1 MTHLNQAAATRSK
14 GVFQH
19 PWQFSDMLY
28 VGRLNTIGHRKLCE
42 VGMAKPG
49 QTSPSRRRSPPPL
62 DVVNSTESNAALQ
75 IYVSGQQ
82 ILIHKPNFDG
92 IGHPD
97 MFRIASREW
106 SVNYAYNPW
115 V

>member
-1 MTHLNQAAATRSK
+1 
-14 GVFQH
+14 
-19 PWQFSDMLY
+19 MLH

-49 QTSPSRRRSPPPL
+49 QTSPVAAPLAPL
-62 DVVNSTESNAALQ
+62 DVVHSTESNAALQ

-82 ILIHKPNFDG
+82 ILIHKPNFNG

-115 V
+115 VWRKPD